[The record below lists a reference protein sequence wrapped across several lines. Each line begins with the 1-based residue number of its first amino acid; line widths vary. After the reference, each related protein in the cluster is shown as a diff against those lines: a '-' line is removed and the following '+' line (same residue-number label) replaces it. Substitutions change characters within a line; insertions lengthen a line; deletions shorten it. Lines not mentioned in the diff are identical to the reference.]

1 MKYSKNFITT
11 QKSSPKDLETP
22 GAQLLAQAGFIHKVS
37 SGIFSFAP
45 LGTKVIQNIVS
56 LICEK
61 FADQGVEEVILPVL
75 QPAIL
80 WQNSGRL
87 EKIDETLWRLKNR
100 AKEEFVLSMTA
111 EEVITNLV
119 SKNFHSYKDFPK
131 ILNQFGV
138 KIRDELR
145 PKSGLLRTREF
156 LMQDAYSFDISSEEA
171 DKSFQKIVEAY
182 RKIFAEL
189 GLDILEVKADVGE
202 MGGKESMEFSI
213 KNQYGEDRIIY
224 CEKCK
229 YSASEDQAESLNITS
244 DELTNKVRKKEK
256 KITKTPQISSVEEV
270 AEFLRV
276 SPKNILKT
284 VAYYSPKT
292 KKVILSLIRG
302 DLQIN
307 QQKLANILSDSTIR
321 KADDNDLE
329 KAGLVAGYFSPIG
342 ANAKVETIA
351 DSSVK
356 FMINFIAGAN
366 LRDAHYVDM
375 NLSDLKIDKW
385 AEISAAREGHRCA
398 KCGSPL
404 KIVTA
409 IELGHAFK
417 LGTYYSKSMGAKFL
431 DQQNQEKYLE
441 MGCYGI
447 GISRLMQTCVEV
459 FHDEKG
465 IIWPERI
472 APAHV
477 HLMDISESPI
487 GKKTADDLY
496 QEFEKAGV
504 SVIYDDRDCSPG
516 NKFADS
522 DLIGCPY
529 RVMFSKRTLDKT
541 SVEIKNRKSQKEEL
555 VKLDKVIEY
564 FKK

>member
-1 MKYSKNFITT
+1 
-11 QKSSPKDLETP
+11 
-22 GAQLLAQAGFIHKVS
+22 
-37 SGIFSFAP
+37 
-45 LGTKVIQNIVS
+45 
-56 LICEK
+56 
-61 FADQGVEEVILPVL
+61 
-75 QPAIL
+75 
-80 WQNSGRL
+80 
-87 EKIDETLWRLKNR
+87 
-100 AKEEFVLSMTA
+100 
-111 EEVITNLV
+111 
-119 SKNFHSYKDFPK
+119 
-131 ILNQFGV
+131 
-138 KIRDELR
+138 
-145 PKSGLLRTREF
+145 
-156 LMQDAYSFDISSEEA
+156 
-171 DKSFQKIVEAY
+171 
-182 RKIFAEL
+182 
-189 GLDILEVKADVGE
+189 
-202 MGGKESMEFSI
+202 
-213 KNQYGEDRIIY
+213 
-224 CEKCK
+224 
-229 YSASEDQAESLNITS
+229 
-244 DELTNKVRKKEK
+244 LTNKVRKKEK
-256 KITKTPQISSVEEV
+256 KIIKTPQISSVEEV

-276 SPKNILKT
+276 SPTNILKT